1 MGNTWSKKWKQLLI
15 WFSGYFSF
23 TAFAI
28 IGGYTII
35 KGEDECKQMAKQTFI
50 VTLIFAALSAF
61 FSLYSYCLGLF
72 DVSSPGAYE
81 FANVCSQLVSIARIV
96 VYAVYMIMAF
106 VKKEEPK
113 TEEKQDEEQQS

>member
-35 KGEDECKQMAKQTFI
+35 KGEDECKQTAKQTFI

-61 FSLYSYCLGLF
+61 TSLFYQFMGLA
-72 DVSSPGAYE
+72 DYNSGAYKFYE
-81 FANVCSQLVSIARIV
+81 VCNHLIAISKII
-96 VYAVYMIMAF
+96 VYAVFMIMAF

-113 TEEKQDEEQQS
+113 TEEKQDEEQQ